1 MSLFILHFVDL
12 NSEFQKMAKYDLKN
26 IPTFSGSPDEN
37 AEMFFRCFESYAT
50 LKDFTG
56 AKKALAFELSLKDKA
71 AGWHFCLENKDDFD
85 SVSKKFKEKFGCGVS
100 TEGDISWEAESKLY
114 SVVQSADETAS
125 DYFVR
130 VSSLAQSMKKTDI
143 EQVKIVVRGL
153 SPQVR
158 TFVLSKEPKTMEQV
172 ERYIMLYE
180 SISSPLVCSG
190 VDSVNQVDESKSEIQ
205 MLTEKV
211 ESLCTE
217 VMNLKEQNTVNVV
230 NKGDNVQSGP
240 QRGFG
245 GSSRPYRNFRRHTQ
259 SQVITCFRCAKD
271 NHKAFEC
278 RSRYHKDGTL
288 LGTGLPF
295 SRRGGHLNG
304 NGRY

>member
-1 MSLFILHFVDL
+1 MII
-12 NSEFQKMAKYDLKN
+12 Q
-26 IPTFSGSPDEN
+26 
-37 AEMFFRCFESYAT
+37 
-50 LKDFTG
+50 
-56 AKKALAFELSLKDKA
+56 KDKA

-100 TEGDISWEAESKLY
+100 AEGDINWEAESKLY
-114 SVVQSADETAS
+114 SVVQGAEEVAS

-130 VSSLAQSMKKTDI
+130 VSSLAQSMKKPDI

-190 VDSVNQVDESKSEIQ
+190 VDSPSVKQVDEPKSQIQ

-217 VMNLKEQNTVNVV
+217 VKNLKEQNTVHAV
-230 NKGDNVQSGP
+230 NKGNVQSGP
-240 QRGFG
+240 QRGFRG
-245 GSSRPYRNFRRHTQ
+245 ASRPFRNFRSGFRYTQ
-259 SQVITCFRCAKD
+259 SQVITCFKCSKD
-271 NHKAFEC
+271 GHKASEC
-278 RSRYHKDGTL
+278 RSRYHKDGSL
-288 LGTGLPF
+288 LSTGYSF
-295 SRRGGHLNG
+295 SRRGGPLNW